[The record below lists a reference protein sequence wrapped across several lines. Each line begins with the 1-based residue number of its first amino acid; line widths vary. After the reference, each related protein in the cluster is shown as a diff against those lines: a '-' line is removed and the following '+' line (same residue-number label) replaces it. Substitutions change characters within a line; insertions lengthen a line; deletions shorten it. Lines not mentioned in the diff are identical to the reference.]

1 MPQIQGKAIDTA
13 STAKYGELIGPD
25 IYLPNIKSEPEAQK
39 QADELLEFLKLNRD
53 GLTSPTVVGMAPY
66 LTSLVTY
73 HCKNGPEGDE
83 VFVEGVVTRKKVN
96 FSGES
101 GFTTSLEIAPHMLAV
116 STPEA
121 LAIQLEALE
130 EAAESNLDKI
140 EEP

>member
-1 MPQIQGKAIDTA
+1 LTTHPKWARPAPRTPACPTIQGKAIDA
-13 STAKYGELIGPD
+13 VSVAKYGELIGPD

-96 FSGES
+96 FFG
-101 GFTTSLEIAPHMLAV
+101 
-116 STPEA
+116 
-121 LAIQLEALE
+121 
-130 EAAESNLDKI
+130 
-140 EEP
+140 